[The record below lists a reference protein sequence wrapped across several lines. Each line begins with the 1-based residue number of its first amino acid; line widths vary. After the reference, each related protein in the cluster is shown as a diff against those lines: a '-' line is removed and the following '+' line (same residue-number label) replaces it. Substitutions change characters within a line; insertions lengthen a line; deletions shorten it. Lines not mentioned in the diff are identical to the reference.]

1 MKKLF
6 INARY
11 FIAPLLILATLFG
24 VIAGGPWVWTGVAL
38 LGVGIIIDTLHTRQT
53 YGAGFDDNV
62 KHFHLKVHY
71 IEDTKKLIYDR
82 KIQEGSGSSI
92 YGLEV
97 CRAMDLDPEFIKE
110 ANEIRKDLTNITNK
124 ILDTK

>member
-53 YGAGFDDNV
+53 YGAGFD
-62 KHFHLKVHY
+62 
-71 IEDTKKLIYDR
+71 EDGETNANPILQNAVMYLMLPVFIALQCALAYQIYHGMAGTELLGAVLSTGIFAGIGLSLIH
-82 KIQEGSGSSI
+82 I
-92 YGLEV
+92 
-97 CRAMDLDPEFIKE
+97 
-110 ANEIRKDLTNITNK
+110 
-124 ILDTK
+124 